1 MKKDKKKYTKPVLKK
16 NEPLV
21 NITFATGVV
30 GISGGTPA
38 SGAPT

>member
-1 MKKDKKKYTKPVLKK
+1 MKKDKKKYTKPALKK

-30 GISGGTPA
+30 AITGGSA
-38 SGAPT
+38 GSGAAT